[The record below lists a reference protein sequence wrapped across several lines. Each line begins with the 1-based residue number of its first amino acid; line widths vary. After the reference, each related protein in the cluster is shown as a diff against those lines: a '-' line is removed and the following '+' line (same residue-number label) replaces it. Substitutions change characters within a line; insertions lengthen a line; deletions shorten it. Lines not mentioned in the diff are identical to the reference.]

1 MPLSVYSAFSHAMTV
16 SSVRAEPTDARLV
29 YRPLS
34 VRAPVVL
41 EPEKK
46 TALGELV
53 FEPARACED
62 DCYTGFQLGSKR
74 EAECRQE
81 ARAGR
86 GDGTEEVGQRGGS
99 EGRQDQTG
107 GSMMNAS

>member
-1 MPLSVYSAFSHAMTV
+1 MPVSVYSAFSHAMTV
-16 SSVRAEPTDARLV
+16 SSVRAEPADPRLL

-53 FEPARACED
+53 FEPARACGD

-74 EAECRQE
+74 KKR
-81 ARAGR
+81 
-86 GDGTEEVGQRGGS
+86 V
-99 EGRQDQTG
+99 TG
-107 GSMMNAS
+107 AVDKG

>member
-1 MPLSVYSAFSHAMTV
+1 MTV
-16 SSVRAEPTDARLV
+16 SSVRAEPADPRLV

-53 FEPARACED
+53 FEPGRACED

-74 EAECRQE
+74 E
-81 ARAGR
+81 
-86 GDGTEEVGQRGGS
+86 
-99 EGRQDQTG
+99 
-107 GSMMNAS
+107 